1 MITLLTLFTL
11 ILSAKLIGLT
21 MKVFGR
27 IIGAIM
33 GIALF
38 VLLDGIGFIVLSL
51 GYIFWP
57 FVLVALLIGLVR
69 ANRSYNY

>member
-1 MITLLTLFTL
+1 MITLFTLFTL

-21 MKVFGR
+21 MRVFGR

-33 GIALF
+33 GLALF

-51 GYIFWP
+51 GYLFWP

-69 ANRSYNY
+69 ANCSYN

>member
-11 ILSAKLIGLT
+11 ILSAKLIGFT
-21 MKVFGR
+21 MRVFGR

-33 GIALF
+33 GVALF